1 MHIPRAPLALLVMT
15 GFAAI
20 SAIGGGIG
28 LMLFNGMGIPL
39 EYLRSTPFTSYVV
52 PGLILVLVVGGS
64 AFAALLALLVRHRW
78 ASLLAFA
85 AGAIMT
91 GWIIVEVLLIHQF
104 SWLQVVYLVTGLSLM
119 GLVVV
124 DRWDALRPSQIPIAR
139 HPAQ

>member
-1 MHIPRAPLALLVMT
+1 MHIPRAHLALLVMT

-28 LMLFNGMGIPL
+28 LILFNGMGIPL
-39 EYLRSTPFTSYVV
+39 AYLRSTPFTSYVV

-64 AFAALLALLVRHRW
+64 AFAALLALLLRNRW

-85 AGAIMT
+85 AGAVMT

-104 SWLQVVYLVTGLSLM
+104 SWLQLVYLVTGLSLM

-124 DRWDALRPSQIPIAR
+124 DRWDALRPSHIPIAR
-139 HPAQ
+139 HPAH